1 MLSRR
6 DYLKAFCAAYLLP
19 IGGTFAAE
27 PKEAWSR
34 KAFAAA
40 GSSLQA
46 VKWHAF
52 LRGVFD
58 GTLSKRTFAAYL
70 CQNISYLDTYAS
82 CLDLLAARLSQIQ
95 GFEQEARELKQWA
108 RETRDMRVWTIDY
121 VKSFT
126 GQSVNP
132 SEIVP
137 LPELLTYQGF
147 EARAVRSADL
157 GVAMAALLPCFW
169 IWNEFGKA
177 LRPTAKLQ
185 DNPFRDW
192 VEGMGSEASD
202 VSARKAVSIADKLA
216 QNGSDALRAR
226 MTDVFVAGCWFEW
239 QLFEVVSH
247 N

>member
-1 MLSRR
+1 
-6 DYLKAFCAAYLLP
+6 
-19 IGGTFAAE
+19 
-27 PKEAWSR
+27 
-34 KAFAAA
+34 
-40 GSSLQA
+40 
-46 VKWHAF
+46 
-52 LRGVFD
+52 
-58 GTLSKRTFAAYL
+58 
-70 CQNISYLDTYAS
+70 
-82 CLDLLAARLSQIQ
+82 
-95 GFEQEARELKQWA
+95 
-108 RETRDMRVWTIDY
+108 MRVWTVDY

-137 LPELLTYQGF
+137 LPELLAYQDF

-192 VEGMGSEASD
+192 VEGMGSQASD

-226 MTDVFVAGCWFEW
+226 MTDVFAAGCWLEW
-239 QLFEVVSH
+239 QLFDAVMR
-247 N
+247 

>member
-19 IGGTFAAE
+19 IGGSFAAE

-46 VKWHAF
+46 VKRHAF

-70 CQNISYLDTYAS
+70 CQNISYLDNYAS
-82 CLDLLAARLSQIQ
+82 CLDLFAARLSQIQ
-95 GFEQEARELKQWA
+95 GFEQEALELKQWA

-137 LPELLTYQGF
+137 LPELLAYQDF
-147 EARAVRSADL
+147 EARAERSADL
-157 GVAMAALLPCFW
+157 G
-169 IWNEFGKA
+169 I
-177 LRPTAKLQ
+177 
-185 DNPFRDW
+185 
-192 VEGMGSEASD
+192 EGMGSQTSD

-226 MTDVFVAGCWFEW
+226 MTDVFAAGCWLEW
-239 QLFEVVSH
+239 QLFVAVMR
-247 N
+247 

>member
-19 IGGTFAAE
+19 I

-46 VKWHAF
+46 VKRHAF

-108 RETRDMRVWTIDY
+108 QETRDMRVWTIDY

-137 LPELLTYQGF
+137 LPELLAYQDF
-147 EARAVRSADL
+147 EARAGRSEL
-157 GVAMAALLPCFW
+157 QWRLCGRVSGFGTNSERHCVPQPSFRIIRSEIGLRVWGRRRLMFLHERQCQLRINWPKMARTLCVCA
-169 IWNEFGKA
+169 
-177 LRPTAKLQ
+177 
-185 DNPFRDW
+185 
-192 VEGMGSEASD
+192 
-202 VSARKAVSIADKLA
+202 
-216 QNGSDALRAR
+216 
-226 MTDVFVAGCWFEW
+226 
-239 QLFEVVSH
+239 
-247 N
+247 

>member
-1 MLSRR
+1 M
-6 DYLKAFCAAYLLP
+6 
-19 IGGTFAAE
+19 
-27 PKEAWSR
+27 
-34 KAFAAA
+34 
-40 GSSLQA
+40 QA
-46 VKWHAF
+46 VKRHAF
-52 LRGVFD
+52 LRGEFD

-70 CQNISYLDTYAS
+70 CQNISYLDNYAS
-82 CLDLLAARLSQIQ
+82 CLDLFAARLSQIQ
-95 GFEQEARELKQWA
+95 GFEQEALEFKQWA

-137 LPELLTYQGF
+137 LPELLAYQDF
-147 EARAVRSADL
+147 EARVVRSADL

-192 VEGMGSEASD
+192 VEGMGSQTSD
-202 VSARKAVSIADKLA
+202 VSARKAVSIADKLV

-226 MTDVFVAGCWFEW
+226 VTDVFAAGCWLEW
-239 QLFEVVSH
+239 QLFDAVMR
-247 N
+247 